1 MFAWARFYT
10 WLCCTFPPP
19 KIACRGKLGTAPP
32 PPFSHH
38 PRSDVSLACRR
49 TYLDPAANFY
59 VCVLTGV
66 SFSTRFSTR
75 LRQVLFGGWKVG
87 ALIVFAYVILNQKG
101 SQTR

>member
-1 MFAWARFYT
+1 MGQVLYLVVLYFSPAEDCLSRQARNSASSAVQ
-10 WLCCTFPPP
+10 PPP
-19 KIACRGKLGTAPP
+19 SLRRVARLSTY
-32 PPFSHH
+32 
-38 PRSDVSLACRR
+38 VSRP
-49 TYLDPAANFY
+49 TAANFY

-66 SFSTRFSTR
+66 SFATRFSTR